1 MLAKSPFP
9 LKKNKFSLFG
19 WPIIQKLYLHLQRR
33 KRKKKGLDMSTAT
46 LEGLRDYLYS
56 TLSPSNMIW
65 LSTQLAEYAKQ
76 LEEPPLKRYT
86 LEEMKAQLL
95 QAKRDFDAGL
105 GIPNE
110 EVMREWEEELKHEE
124 QEQYELAEAV

>member
-1 MLAKSPFP
+1 
-9 LKKNKFSLFG
+9 
-19 WPIIQKLYLHLQRR
+19 
-33 KRKKKGLDMSTAT
+33 MSTAT

-105 GIPNE
+105 GIPDE
-110 EVMREWEEELKHEE
+110 EVWKELEELERE
-124 QEQYELAEAV
+124 EQYEMAEAV

>member
-1 MLAKSPFP
+1 
-9 LKKNKFSLFG
+9 
-19 WPIIQKLYLHLQRR
+19 
-33 KRKKKGLDMSTAT
+33 MSTAT

-110 EVMREWEEELKHEE
+110 EVMHEWEEELKHEE